1 VVSAQA
7 LPKMSYTTAIV
18 RDVYRIGWMVKQY
31 ERDSEK
37 PTISNSTEYGA
48 RSAKL

>member
-1 VVSAQA
+1 MTYITV
-7 LPKMSYTTAIV
+7 IV
-18 RDVYRIGWMVKQY
+18 PDVYRIGWMVKQY